1 MCFILPVHV
10 ELWINILTYVL
21 SHVCYG
27 AFINPQQSPGI
38 NPDIYCCGDKC
49 YQRGQWKRGSK
60 QLKTQRRQIWI
71 KKTNAG
77 TWNGCRLA
85 DFLNCLTIRN
95 PKMMIF
101 SVYSLS
107 VKLPRFSFFTC
118 FSRKVSSLFF
128 FSGSWSPR
136 QQHHEGRFRHHFFK
150 ELFKKMT
157 TPWKEAA

>member
-71 KKTNAG
+71 RNKCWDMKWLQAS
-77 TWNGCRLA
+77 WFSKLSYHKESEDD
-85 DFLNCLTIRN
+85 DFLGV
-95 PKMMIF
+95 F
-101 SVYSLS
+101 AE
-107 VKLPRFSFFTC
+107 
-118 FSRKVSSLFF
+118 RKVAQVLLLNMLFQKGLLSLLLLWF
-128 FSGSWSPR
+128 
-136 QQHHEGRFRHHFFK
+136 
-150 ELFKKMT
+150 LVT
-157 TPWKEAA
+157 TATAPWRTLPPPLLQRAF